1 MDLHPIHSFSR
12 TKADIK
18 DIEQLGELIN
28 QLGLQLDC
36 QLVEAFQRLVELAGS
51 RDFLPFF
58 SQIQNY
64 ALKLKWARE
73 GRWNTGYV
81 VPWMNLYT
89 SLGSNSHLVSIATHS
104 TQSLQM
110 KDHEELR
117 GMNFKSPLIKSSH
130 NCFGVGARPVE
141 IHREEWLHTLQTVSS
156 VPKPREFTMSYVQ
169 NMRGK
174 RLMKANS
181 ASTQVSNHRF
191 SIDDSFMKPATE
203 QSPKPLG
210 KETGMK
216 KVSKASKKKDS
227 SNKAKRAAP
236 YTKSK
241 VIYDLEKLQAPN
253 ISSSTVGHAAAAA
266 GPNASNSIEEP

>member
-18 DIEQLGELIN
+18 DIEQLGDLIN

-58 SQIQNY
+58 SQIQSY

-81 VPWMNLYT
+81 VPWMNLYS
-89 SLGSNSHLVSIATHS
+89 SLGSNSHLVSIATHC
-104 TQSLQM
+104 TQNSQM
-110 KDHEELR
+110 KDHDELR
-117 GMNFKSPLIKSSH
+117 GMNFKSPLIKASH
-130 NCFGVGARPVE
+130 NCYGIGSRPVE
-141 IHREEWLHTLQTVSS
+141 IHREEWLQTLQIVSS
-156 VPKPREFTMSYVQ
+156 VPKPRELTMSYVQ

-174 RLMKANS
+174 RPMKVNPTS
-181 ASTQVSNHRF
+181 LQVNNHRV
-191 SIDDSFMKPATE
+191 IHEDSFPKAGPEPSQKPSE
-203 QSPKPLG
+203 KELG
-210 KETGMK
+210 SK
-216 KVSKASKKKDS
+216 KVAKVTKKKDPS
-227 SNKAKRAAP
+227 TKAKRAAP

-241 VIYDLEKLQAPN
+241 VIYDLEKLQAAT
-253 ISSSTVGHAAAAA
+253 ISPSPVGHAAAAA
-266 GPNASNSIEEP
+266 GPNGSSTTDNS